1 MKYISYF
8 GTDAYTNVAMDAWLL
23 QNLHADEPVFSLWQ
37 DANAVIIGRNQNT
50 FGEINQDFIDEK
62 NIQVVRR
69 VTGGGAVYHDLGNL
83 NFSLFVPV
91 TSATSDINFGTFIE
105 PVLEALKGLGVP
117 AELTGRN
124 DLVVDGKKI
133 SGNAQRMEKGYVLH
147 HGTLMY
153 DVDID
158 TMVRSLNV
166 SDDKFISKAAKS
178 VRARVGMIR
187 DVNPDLT
194 METLIAG
201 LMDAL
206 TNHDEDG
213 EIVLTDEQKQAIK
226 DLRDSQF
233 ATWAW
238 NYGESPK
245 SDFQNEKR
253 FDGGTLGLSVTLAD
267 GLIQTIRFDGDFLGL
282 EDWRDVADQF
292 VGVPFN
298 KAEVLE
304 VLERVNDVQQYFGA
318 ITNEEIASLITATD
332 D

>member
-1 MKYISYF
+1 MRYVSYF

-23 QNLHADEPVFSLWQ
+23 ENLRADEPVFSLWQ
-37 DANAVIIGRNQNT
+37 DANAVIVGRNQNT
-50 FGEINQDFIDEK
+50 FGEVNQDFIDEK
-62 NIQVVRR
+62 DIQVVRR

-91 TSATSDINFGTFIE
+91 TSATGDINFGTFIQ
-105 PVLEALKGLGVP
+105 PVLEALRELGVP

-187 DVNPDLT
+187 DINPDLT

-201 LMDAL
+201 LMKAL
-206 TNHDEDG
+206 TNDGADG
-213 EIVLTDEQKQAIK
+213 EILLSDEQKQEIM
-226 DLRDSQF
+226 DLRNNQF

-245 SDFQNEKR
+245 SDFQNQKR
-253 FDGGTLGLSVTLAD
+253 FDGGTLGLAVTLAE
-267 GLIQTIRFDGDFLGL
+267 GLIQSIRFDGDFLGL

-292 VGVPFN
+292 VGVPFT
-298 KAEVLE
+298 KEAVLE
-304 VLERVNDVQQYFGA
+304 VLERVNTVQQYFGG
-318 ITNEEIASLITATD
+318 ITNEEIASLISASD
-332 D
+332 E